1 MIISSRDIISQN
13 SNNAKS
19 INNSMINNTNF
30 NGNNDIINE
39 EDYQILNK
47 KYFHLISF
55 LQKELCQ
62 KELEIQFLIKEN
74 KELKAKMKK

>member
-1 MIISSRDIISQN
+1 
-13 SNNAKS
+13 
-19 INNSMINNTNF
+19 MINNTNF